1 MKILCVADHIDP
13 LVYSP
18 AVKKRFASINL
29 VLSAGDLPMEY
40 LGFISASLNK
50 PVLFVFGNH
59 NLQHLKRFRRWG
71 LSTDAEIGMLTDGA
85 ITNFFGSTY
94 IGSRIVYRKGLLIG
108 GLGGCRRYNR
118 GENQFTEF
126 QMLRRMLVMVP
137 RLIWNR
143 IVHGRFIDI
152 LLTHAPPRGV
162 NDRSDPTHR
171 GFSVFHWF
179 VNWFKP
185 AYLLHGHVHLY
196 DLNAV
201 RESVLGSTRV
211 INVYNHHV
219 IEIDDEAA
227 RLQRRWT
234 RT

>member
-13 LVYSP
+13 LVYSS
-18 AVKKRFASINL
+18 AVKSRFGSVDL

-59 NLQHLKRFRRWG
+59 NLTHLKRFRRWG
-71 LSTDAEIGMLTDGA
+71 LNTDAETDLVKNGS

-94 IGSRIVYRKGLLIG
+94 IGSRIVCRKGLLIG

-118 GENQFTEF
+118 GENQFTEY

-137 RLIWNR
+137 RLLWNW
-143 IVHGRFIDI
+143 IVHGRCIDI
-152 LLTHAPPRGV
+152 LLTHAPPRGI
-162 NDRSDPTHR
+162 NDRSDPTHQ
-171 GFSVFHWF
+171 GFAVFHWF
-179 VNWFKP
+179 VNLFKP

-196 DLNAV
+196 DRNAM

-211 INVYNHHV
+211 INVYNHYLV
-219 IEIDDEAA
+219 EIDDGAIGL
-227 RLQRRWT
+227 RRRWT
-234 RT
+234 LT